1 MCPRSLRLP
10 SFVVAAVLSAALP
23 VFAQSQARL
32 QGTVIDEAGNPV
44 AGVKV
49 TITTEALATYHQEA
63 ETNAKGAFNVALLDA
78 TKVYRYKFEKAG
90 FAPYEEEIKIGI
102 GQNERRTF
110 KLLSVA
116 AAAAQG
122 LGGVDPAVEAFNAG
136 AEAFNQGDT
145 STAITKMEEALQL
158 NPQLV
163 AAHAGLAQ
171 IHLQAGR
178 AAEAAGAAE
187 RAVAIDP
194 AHVMALKIA
203 IEAYGQLG
211 DSAKAGVAAAA
222 LAAADPAAASGT
234 SFNRGVELYN
244 GGQTAEAIPEFES
257 ALTADP
263 ANAKAHYM
271 LGLCYSGTGDTA
283 KAKLHLEKFLE
294 LAPGD
299 ADAELAKE
307 MLKYL

>member
-1 MCPRSLRLP
+1 MSPRSLRLL
-10 SFVVAAVLSAALP
+10 SFVAAALFAAVP
-23 VFAQSQARL
+23 VLAQSQARL
-32 QGTVIDEAGNPV
+32 QGTVLDETGKPV
-44 AGVKV
+44 EGVKV
-49 TITTEALATYHQEA
+49 TITTEALASYHQEA
-63 ETNAKGAFNVALLDA
+63 ETNAKGAFTIALLDA
-78 TKVYRYKFEKAG
+78 TKTYRYKFEKAG
-90 FAPYEEEIKIGI
+90 YAPYEEEIKIGI

-110 KLLSVA
+110 KLLSAA

-122 LGGVDPAVEAFNAG
+122 LGGTDPAVEAFNAG

-145 STAITKMEEALQL
+145 ATAITKMEEALRL
-158 NPQLV
+158 NPELV

-178 AAEAAGAAE
+178 PAESAAAAE
-187 RAVAIDP
+187 RAIAIDP
-194 AHVMALKIA
+194 ANVKALRIA
-203 IEAYGQLG
+203 VEAWGQVG
-211 DSAKAGVAAAA
+211 DSAKAAAAAEA

-244 GGQTAEAIPEFES
+244 GGQTAEAIPEFER
-257 ALTADP
+257 ALAADP

-271 LGLCYSGTGDTA
+271 LGLCYSGTGDA
-283 KAKLHLEKFLE
+283 VKSKQHLEKFLE

-299 ADAELAKE
+299 PDAELAKE